1 MEAPPAREQHRCCCV
16 FVSTSG
22 DEDACQ
28 QMADADNPVCVDCE
42 VAGHHEPGFSEKAL
56 SSGVKVVMRIPTK
69 ERK

>member
-1 MEAPPAREQHRCCCV
+1 
-16 FVSTSG
+16 
-22 DEDACQ
+22 
-28 QMADADNPVCVDCE
+28 MADADNPVCVDCE